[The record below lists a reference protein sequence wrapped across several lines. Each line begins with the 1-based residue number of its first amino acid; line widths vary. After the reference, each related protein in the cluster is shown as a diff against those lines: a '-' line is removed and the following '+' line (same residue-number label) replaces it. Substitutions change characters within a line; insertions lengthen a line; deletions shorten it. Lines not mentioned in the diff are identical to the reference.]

1 MWFKRNITITL
12 ACVITEILISLV
24 PMILFIYLFFMR
36 DKINEIFSTLLII
49 PLMILVINVVLI
61 IISFIAKIFI
71 KTKYCVNDEYFII
84 EVKRNIKK

>member
-1 MWFKRNITITL
+1 MCYYRDFNKFSTNDI
-12 ACVITEILISLV
+12 
-24 PMILFIYLFFMR
+24 IYLFFMI

-49 PLMILVINVVLI
+49 PLIILVINVVLI

-84 EVKRNIKK
+84 EVKGNIKK

>member
-24 PMILFIYLFFMR
+24 PMILFIYLFFMI

-49 PLMILVINVVLI
+49 PLMILVINI
-61 IISFIAKIFI
+61 
-71 KTKYCVNDEYFII
+71 
-84 EVKRNIKK
+84 